1 MFPYTDTYAPAL
13 FCCDGVMILL
23 IYVFMNSFSGVVL
36 GYIYTIQARLSCLVE
51 CENLSDMWLSS
62 LEIGGTQFR
71 SVIKIAPK
79 SPCLWCKQKSYPVWF
94 SRRRKNL
101 SCTVWTKPYPSV
113 VNASR
118 SHSNCLWHNDPR
130 LASDKELVLSKPIP
144 QE

>member
-36 GYIYTIQARLSCLVE
+36 GYIYTMQARLSCLVE
-51 CENLSDMWLSS
+51 CENLSDMWLST
-62 LEIGGTQFR
+62 LEIGGVQFR

-94 SRRRKNL
+94 SRRRKSYPVQCELNL
-101 SCTVWTKPYPSV
+101 ILLSSM
-113 VNASR
+113 
-118 SHSNCLWHNDPR
+118 R
-130 LASDKELVLSKPIP
+130 LDHIANVCDTII
-144 QE
+144 QA

>member
-94 SRRRKNL
+94 SRRRKSYSVQCEPNL
-101 SCTVWTKPYPSV
+101 ILLSSM
-113 VNASR
+113 
-118 SHSNCLWHNDPR
+118 R
-130 LASDKELVLSKPIP
+130 LDHIANVCDTII
-144 QE
+144 QA